1 MTEDVRTVVLWSLDH
16 VSQNLVKTAFENG
29 INMFDTAEGDRAG
42 RAEVALYVRWSLVFG
57 EPEPYLSCAA
67 DARSENWDIEEV
79 T

>member
-42 RAEVALYVRWSLVFG
+42 RAEVALYVRWLFVFG
-57 EPEPYLSCAA
+57 EPGYIYRAQRTRDQRTGISKK
-67 DARSENWDIEEV
+67 
-79 T
+79 